1 MFGDPQRS
9 AVIAYT
15 SVFIGLIAVGGWI
28 SIPFIPVPL
37 TLQTFFVLLAGTVM
51 KRLAVI
57 PAALYIL
64 CGSLSLPVFHNGTAG
79 IGVLLGPTGGYIV
92 GFVPAALVVGIA
104 YEGPGAFRRIAG
116 LVLGTALI
124 YACGVAWLCLSA
136 GLPPGMAVI
145 LGVLPFLPGDVL
157 KIVAVYTIADRLQS
171 RRYSGKQESGGGQSH
186 D

>member
-9 AVIAYT
+9 AIIAYT

-51 KRLAVI
+51 KRFAII
-57 PAALYIL
+57 PAALYLL
-64 CGSLSLPVFHNGTAG
+64 CGALSLPVFHNGTAG

-92 GFVPAALVVGIA
+92 GFIPAALVVGIA
-104 YEGPGAFRRIAG
+104 YERSGAARRIAG

-124 YACGVAWLCLSA
+124 YAGGVTWLCLST
-136 GLPPGMAVI
+136 GLPPGMAVLI
-145 LGVLPFLPGDVL
+145 GVLPFLPGDVV
-157 KIVAVYTIADRLQS
+157 KIVAVYMMADRLLS
-171 RRYSGKQESGGGQSH
+171 RRAARNQESGGGAVL
-186 D
+186 

>member
-9 AVIAYT
+9 AIIAYT

-51 KRLAVI
+51 KRFAFI

-64 CGSLSLPVFHNGTAG
+64 CGALSLPVFHNGTAG

-104 YEGPGAFRRIAG
+104 YERTGAVRRIAG
-116 LVLGTALI
+116 LVLGTVLI
-124 YACGVAWLCLSA
+124 YACGVAWLCLST
-136 GLPPGMAVI
+136 GIPPGMAV
-145 LGVLPFLPGDVL
+145 LFGVLPFIPGDAV
-157 KIVAVYTIADRLQS
+157 KILAVYMMAGRLELRKVARS
-171 RRYSGKQESGGGQSH
+171 RESGGGAAG
-186 D
+186 